1 MTYTDRQIEIAKSNY
16 NNFLQN
22 RSLESFDPEYV
33 GYNTAEQRCD
43 YHNNLVN
50 DIKNGN
56 KELEREWKLFF
67 LKEIVKSDKK
77 QEESKNKL
85 KLNKEASADVL
96 EPIKKLRK
104 IGEFGKWLNN
114 SKNPYRKE
122 HFNKKYTIESVT
134 EFLNTL

>member
-1 MTYTDRQIEIAKSNY
+1 MTYTDRQIEIAKANY